1 MLSRRFSSHR
11 SVADFELS
19 PEHDCWKIWPQK
31 YNGLPNTFATH
42 TELFG
47 FKQTGLQL
55 QVAQEKYEKA
65 LKGPLKRKATALDG
79 TEYTQRG
86 VPSHP
91 SFRELAG
98 VYDPEGRWIPRVP
111 TSPQQAIYIEIQQY
125 NICETISW
133 MVGGYDE
140 AITLMDQERKPYE
153 VGFGSPAKK
162 FQLMDHI

>member
-1 MLSRRFSSHR
+1 MLSRRFSTHR
-11 SVADFELS
+11 SVADFELP

-31 YNGLPNTFATH
+31 HNNLPNTFATH

-55 QVAQEKYEKA
+55 QEAQEKYEKA

-91 SFRELAG
+91 SFRELA
-98 VYDPEGRWIPRVP
+98 
-111 TSPQQAIYIEIQQY
+111 
-125 NICETISW
+125 
-133 MVGGYDE
+133 
-140 AITLMDQERKPYE
+140 
-153 VGFGSPAKK
+153 
-162 FQLMDHI
+162 